1 MKFQR
6 RQIEMLVALAD
17 TGSMHKAAQQ
27 LGIAQPAVS
36 RLLAGMEQSIG
47 GRLFERTS
55 VGSALT
61 PRGASLAAQARW
73 VLSGLNRMDHI
84 GDQAAPVIRF
94 GCIPRAMQTLMPF
107 LLENLG
113 AQGQL
118 QVTEDGSPAL
128 FAAMQHAQLDF
139 AVMRHVAGV
148 AGMVDRLVAR
158 PLYDERPAVIRKAQ
172 RSFSRK
178 KIHSFEELSSSSW
191 VLPAPGT
198 TTRTLLEKFWQEVGV
213 TPIRPVIETR
223 SYESS
228 VAIVSSTDLLS
239 IIPHSIARWY
249 ERLGLVK
256 VVDVTPALPPTAV
269 LLVCEE
275 HALSDPVLSDVL
287 DLVLRAAA
295 SARKVYALGDQVMT
309 AG

>member
-6 RQIEMLVALAD
+6 RQIEMLVAMAD
-17 TGSMHKAAQQ
+17 TGSMHKAAQR

-36 RLLAGMEQSIG
+36 RLLAGIEQSIG

-61 PRGASLAAQARW
+61 PRGAALAAQARA
-73 VLSGLNRMDHI
+73 VLGGLNRMDNI
-84 GDQAAPVIRF
+84 GEQAAPVIRF

-113 AQGQL
+113 LEGRL

-128 FAAMQHAQLDF
+128 FAAMQNAELDF

-148 AGMVDRLVAR
+148 EGMVDRLVAHR
-158 PLYDERPAVIRKAQ
+158 LYDERPAVIRNAQ
-172 RSFSRK
+172 RPFRRK
-178 KIHSFEELSSSSW
+178 KLHSLQDLSACSW
-191 VLPAPGT
+191 VLPAAGT
-198 TTRTLLEKFWQEVGV
+198 TTRTLLEKFWQEEGV
-213 TPIRPVIETR
+213 APIRPVIETR

-228 VAIVSSTDLLS
+228 VAIVSSTNLLS
-239 IIPHSIARWY
+239 IIPHAIARRY
-249 ERLGLVK
+249 ERAGLVK
-256 VVDVTPALPPTAV
+256 VVEVTPALPPTAV

-275 HALSDPVLSDVL
+275 HALSDPVLSDILARVL
-287 DLVLRAAA
+287 SAAA
-295 SARKVYALGDQVMT
+295 RAREVYALEN
-309 AG
+309 